1 MERISAFMDGEVE
14 DGESLAQVARL
25 KQDASLRQAWETYH
39 VIGDALRGETGHA
52 PGFMGRFSAA
62 LEQEPTV
69 LAPQRPAARFTVRRV
84 ALSLAASFGGVALVA
99 WLALS
104 NNPINPLVPGDGQLA
119 AKPAVP
125 AMTLAGAPANGAV
138 NDYIMAHQQFSPSTA
153 MQGLAPYIRTVSGQ
167 ETADMR

>member
-14 DGESLAQVARL
+14 DNEALAQVARL
-25 KQDASLRQAWETYH
+25 KQDAGLRQTWETYH

-52 PGFMGRFSAA
+52 PGFMNRFSAA

-69 LAPQRPAARFTVRRV
+69 LAPRRPAARLTVRRV

-104 NNPINPLVPGDGQLA
+104 NNPINPLTPGDGQLA
-119 AKPAVP
+119 GKPAVP
-125 AMTLAGAPANGAV
+125 MTLAGSPANGAV

-153 MQGLAPYIRTVSGQ
+153 MQGLAPYIRTVSGH